1 MVKLRYR
8 GSFTVEAALI
18 MPMILGVIVLFIY
31 IGMFM
36 FDRCT
41 IEYICQ
47 QASFEAANAGE
58 DIQRSAEA
66 YAMDEISKRLI
77 LKWDTNIRT
86 YCDERSVIMTIE
98 AKNVIF
104 DRAFIHTA
112 RTVRHFCPK
121 Y

>member
-1 MVKLRYR
+1 MRYR

-47 QASFEAANAGE
+47 QASCTAVREGGDIEDAAV
-58 DIQRSAEA
+58 R
-66 YAMDEISKRLI
+66 YAQKEISERLI
-77 LKWDTNIRT
+77 LDWDTEIHT
-86 YCDERSVIMTIE
+86 AFDDRSLLTTIE
-98 AKNVIF
+98 AKCPLF
-104 DRAFIHTA
+104 DMTFTHSARAPG
-112 RTVRHFCPK
+112 HFCPK